1 MRRRECREQ
10 IFRLL
15 FQVEFNDKEE
25 YPELAERF
33 RSFQD
38 EENSEPEEGSKP
50 EKPIV
55 LSDEEN
61 DYVSAK
67 YEAITERIEEL
78 DDILN
83 ETSTDWKT
91 DRMGKVELA
100 ILRLALFEMKYD
112 DDIPESVAINEAV
125 ELAKKY
131 GPEESYA
138 FVNGVLAKCA
148 KDASKHKEAES
159 KKEKGRPWKNKADS
173 RIVVKGSAS
182 KKE

>member
-33 RSFQD
+33 RTFRD
-38 EENSEPEEGSKP
+38 ETEGESEEKEVK
-50 EKPIV
+50 KPIV
-55 LSDEEN
+55 LNEEEN
-61 DYVSAK
+61 DYVTAK
-67 YEAITERIEEL
+67 YEAITQRMEEL
-78 DDILN
+78 DRTLN
-83 ETSTDWKT
+83 EVSTDWKT
-91 DRMGKVELA
+91 NRMGKVELA
-100 ILRLALFEMKYD
+100 ILRLALFEMKFD
-112 DDIPESVAINEAV
+112 EDIPESVAINEAV

-131 GPEESYA
+131 GPDESYA

-148 KDASKHKEAES
+148 KDASKHKEAEE
-159 KKEKGRPWKNKADS
+159 KKEKERPWRAKSDS